1 MPTLYALL
9 PSSAQEIKRINA
21 KQLDLGEGG
30 SWHDQYKDSA
40 YIYVG
45 VDISMP
51 RDPTTQKPRG
61 FAFLMYADQRST
73 VLAVDNL
80 GGAKVLERTLRV
92 DHVLNYKQL
101 ERDEETGK
109 MKEREQQRSVY
120 ETDAFY
126 AFCSASFGGWGADEL
141 RSMRLYSLAAH
152 PDRHWAP
159 PKADTDDEAP
169 SDSDS
174 SHPSI
179 DPDDPM
185 RDYLIQQAR
194 AKGKKSSKSLKS
206 KHGGESKEERRKRRE
221 EKRRI
226 KDERARRKEGKRR
239 GEDTSTGRSE
249 TEKRERRDD
258 GGRRERRIEEGHRS
272 SREEDERRRAEPYSD
287 RDRDRERRAGRARD
301 VHDERSRRRTDDDRE
316 RERGAYDDRRR
327 RRESDDEDDAY
338 RRRRDGPSRSSA
350 FADLEKAVGMR

>member
-1 MPTLYALL
+1 MSPGTA
-9 PSSAQEIKRINA
+9 AEIKRINA
-21 KQLDLGEGG
+21 KQLDLGEAG

-45 VDISMP
+45 GLPFQLTEGDVITIFSQQVTPPHKKVDISMP
-51 RDPTTQKPRG
+51 RDPATQKPRG

-109 MKEREQQRSVY
+109 MKEREQQ
-120 ETDAFY
+120 
-126 AFCSASFGGWGADEL
+126 
-141 RSMRLYSLAAH
+141 SLAAH

-159 PKADTDDEAP
+159 PKADTDDEAA

-194 AKGKKSSKSLKS
+194 AKGKKSSKSSKS
-206 KHGGESKEERRKRRE
+206 KHEGESKEERRKRRE

-239 GEDTSTGRSE
+239 GEDTSTRRSE
-249 TEKRERRDD
+249 KEGRERRDD
-258 GGRRERRIEEGHRS
+258 AGRGERRIEDGHRS
-272 SREEDERRRAEPYSD
+272 SREEDKRRRAEPYSD
-287 RDRDRERRAGRARD
+287 RGRDRDRERGAGRARD
-301 VHDERSRRRTDDDRE
+301 GYGDGSRRRRDDDRE
-316 RERGAYDDRRR
+316 RDRDRGAYDDRRR
-327 RRESDDEDDAY
+327 RREDDDEDDAY

>member
-1 MPTLYALL
+1 MLMMSHCAR
-9 PSSAQEIKRINA
+9 ACEIKRINS
-21 KQLDLGEGG
+21 KQLELGEAG

-45 VDISMP
+45 GLPFQLTEGDVITIFSQQVHDQVYGEIVDISMP
-51 RDPTTQKPRG
+51 RDPSTQKPRG

-109 MKEREQQRSVY
+109 MKEREEQ
-120 ETDAFY
+120 
-126 AFCSASFGGWGADEL
+126 
-141 RSMRLYSLAAH
+141 SLAAH

-159 PKADTDDEAP
+159 PKPDTEDEG

-194 AKGKKSSKSLKS
+194 SKGNKSSKSSKS
-206 KHGGESKEERRKRRE
+206 KHNGESKEEREKRRE

-226 KDERARRKEGKRR
+226 KEERARRKEGKRR
-239 GEDTSTGRSE
+239 VEDGPAGRSE
-249 TEKRERRDD
+249 RETRDD
-258 GGRRERRIEEGHRS
+258 GDRGSRIIEYGHGMGRGRDEYDDGSKRRKE
-272 SREEDERRRAEPYSD
+272 
-287 RDRDRERRAGRARD
+287 
-301 VHDERSRRRTDDDRE
+301 DDRE
-316 RERGAYDDRRR
+316 RERERERGGYDDRRGR
-327 RRESDDEDDAY
+327 RGADDDDDAY

-350 FADLEKAVGMR
+350 FADLEKAVGKR